1 MDKTLYIEGMNCNH
15 CKMRVE
21 KALNKLDGVTVE
33 VDLDNKLAKV
43 TLSKEYD
50 DKALINAV
58 EDVGYDVVDI
68 K

>member
-21 KALNKLDGVTVE
+21 KALNKLDGVTAE